1 MNRDSSS
8 FLGKLFLPAFI
19 LMFIGQTAFGQQM
32 VTGTVTDS
40 QSGETLI
47 GASVSL
53 KSDPT
58 KGTITDAFGKYSIN
72 VAQGQV
78 LVFSYVGY
86 SPQEVTVG
94 SSRTIDVKMVATMES
109 IAGVVVIGYGTTKK
123 KDATGSVTS
132 VSSRDFNRGTMASP
146 QQLLVGRASGVQITS
161 GGGAPGEGATIR
173 IRGGS
178 SMSASN
184 DPLIVVDGI
193 PLDNNGVAG
202 SANSLNTINP
212 NDIETFT
219 ILKDASA
226 TAIYGSRASNG
237 VIIITT
243 KKGAAGSKLHITYDG
258 KASYSMIPNLVP
270 VLGADEYRTLY
281 TERYKDNPAALA
293 VIGDASTNWQK
304 VIYQNAIGHDH
315 NLSATGSVKN
325 LPYRVSVGY
334 SNLDGILKTSNLER
348 FTGAVSLTPTF
359 FDNHLKV
366 SINAKGMHENTRFA
380 NTGAIGSA
388 VGFAPTQPVYSG
400 NDKFGGFFEWLQPN
414 GNPINIATNNPL
426 GMLET
431 HHDIGGVNRFMGNF
445 QADYSFHFL
454 PDLKANLNL
463 ATDRSSSDGSTMCP
477 DWARHEWAINGA
489 GNMIGGRYS
498 TYDQQKKND
507 LLDFYLNYA
516 KEFGSSRLDVMA
528 GYSWQHFWRKGTYWQ
543 TNEKQNKL
551 LANTHYNTENY
562 LVSFF
567 GRLNYSLLDKY
578 LVTFTLRDD
587 GSSRFSKENRWG
599 LFPSA
604 AFAWK
609 IKEESFLKNVKPVSD
624 LKLRL
629 GYGITGQQDITSG
642 DYPYLARY
650 TFGQPTAAYL
660 FGNTWINTLRPE
672 GYDANLRWEQTTTY
686 NVGLDFGFMDNRLT
700 GTIEYYYRPTKDLI
714 NTIPVPAG
722 TNLTNQILTN
732 VGDLVNK
739 GVEFSVLGKIIS
751 TEDLNWE
758 VGYNVTF
765 NKNEITKLTA
775 TDDPNY
781 KGVFVGGIGG
791 GVGNTIQIHTVG
803 YPVNSFYVYEQVYDK
818 AGKPIEGLYVDRNGD
833 GKITDLD
840 KYQFHKPAPDV
851 FMGLNS
857 RLSYKNWDLS
867 FSGRLSL
874 GNYVYNNVNSG
885 NGVSAYMYQGVGY
898 ATNVVSDAIY
908 TGWVAPRYWSDYY
921 IENASFFRMDNMSL
935 GYQFKEVAASKLNLY
950 LSLTVQNAFVITQ
963 YKGLDPE
970 VFNGIDNNFYPRPRI
985 FLLGLKLDF

>member
-1 MNRDSSS
+1 MNRDSFS
-8 FLGKLFLPAFI
+8 FLGKLFLPVFI
-19 LMFIGQTAFGQQM
+19 LLFAGQAAFAQQM
-32 VTGTVTDS
+32 ITGTVTDS
-40 QSGETLI
+40 QTGETLI
-47 GASVSL
+47 GANVSL

-58 KGTITDAFGKYSIN
+58 RGTTTDAFGKFSLN
-72 VAQGQV
+72 AAQGQV

-86 SPQEVTVG
+86 TMQEVAVG
-94 SSRTIDVKMVATMES
+94 ASRTLDVKMVSATET
-109 IAGVVVIGYGTTKK
+109 IASVVVIGYGTTKK

-132 VSSRDFNRGTMASP
+132 VSSKDFNRGTMASP
-146 QQLLVGRASGVQITS
+146 QQLLVGRAAGVQITT
-161 GGGAPGEGATIR
+161 GGGAPGDGATIR

-193 PLDNNGVAG
+193 PLDNSGVAG
-202 SANSLNTINP
+202 SANFLNTINP
-212 NDIETFT
+212 NDIESFT

-243 KKGAAGSKLHITYDG
+243 KKGVSGSKLKLTYDG
-258 KASYSMIPNLVP
+258 KLSYSMVPNQVP
-270 VLGADEYRTLY
+270 VLGAGEFRSFYN
-281 TERYKDNPAALA
+281 ERYKDNPTALA
-293 VIGDASTNWQK
+293 VLGEANTDWQNQIFK
-304 VIYQNAIGHDH
+304 SAYGHDH

-325 LPYRVSVGY
+325 LPYRVSFGY

-348 FTGAVSLTPTF
+348 FTGAVNLNPTF

-366 SINAKGMHENTRFA
+366 NVNAKAMRENTRFA

-388 VGFAPTQPVYSG
+388 VGFDPTQPVYSG
-400 NDKFGGFFEWLQPN
+400 NDKFGGYFEWLQAN
-414 GNPINIATNNPL
+414 GNPINIAANNPL

-431 HHDIGGVNRFMGNF
+431 HHDTAGVNRFIGNF
-445 QADYSFHFL
+445 QADYKFHFL
-454 PDLKANLNL
+454 PELRANLNI
-463 ATDRSSSDGSTMCP
+463 ATDRSSSNGGSNCP
-477 DWARHEWAINGA
+477 EWARHVWAINGA
-489 GNMIGGRYS
+489 GKSIGGMFS
-498 TYDQQKKND
+498 KYDQQKKND

-516 KEFGSSRLDVMA
+516 REFGSSKLDVMA
-528 GYSWQHFWRKGTYWQ
+528 GYSWQHFWRKGKYWQ
-543 TNEKQNKL
+543 TNEAQNKL
-551 LANTHYNTENY
+551 LTNTHYNTENY

-567 GRLNYSLLDKY
+567 GRLNYSLMDKY
-578 LVTFTLRDD
+578 LLTFTLRDD
-587 GSSRFSKENRWG
+587 GSSRFSKANRWG

-609 IKEESFLKNVKPVSD
+609 IKEESFLKNVEAVSD
-624 LKLRL
+624 LKLRI

-650 TFGQPTAAYL
+650 TFGQPTAAYQ
-660 FGNTWINTLRPE
+660 FGDQYILTLRPE

-686 NVGLDFGFMDNRLT
+686 NIGLDFGFLKNRLS
-700 GTIEYYYRPTKDLI
+700 GTVEYYYRPTKDLI
-714 NTIPVPAG
+714 NSIPVPAG

-739 GVEFSVLGKIIS
+739 GVEFAVLGRIIS
-751 TEDLNWE
+751 TEHLAWE

-803 YPVNSFYVYEQVYDK
+803 YPLNSYYIYEQVYDK

-833 GKITDLD
+833 GRISELD
-840 KYQFHKPAPDV
+840 KYQYHKPAPDV
-851 FMGLNS
+851 FMGINS
-857 RLSYKNWDLS
+857 RFSYKNWDFS
-867 FSGRLSL
+867 FSGRVSL
-874 GNYVYNNVNSG
+874 GNYVYNNVNSD
-885 NGVSAYMYQGVGY
+885 NGGSAYMYNGVGY
-898 ATNVVSDAIY
+898 ASNVVSDANY
-908 TGWVAPRYWSDYY
+908 TGWVATNYWSDYY
-921 IENASFFRMDNMSL
+921 IEDASFFRMDNMNL
-935 GYQFKEVAASKLNLY
+935 GYQFKDIAASNLNLY
-950 LSLTVQNAFVITQ
+950 LSLTLQNAFVITK

-970 VFNGIDNNFYPRPRI
+970 VFSGIDNNFYPRPRI
-985 FLLGLKLDF
+985 MLLGLKLDF

>member
-1 MNRDSSS
+1 MNRDSFS
-8 FLGKLFLPAFI
+8 FLGKLFLPVII
-19 LMFIGQTAFGQQM
+19 LLFVGQTAFAQQM
-32 VTGTVTDS
+32 ITGTVTDS
-40 QSGETLI
+40 QTGDPLI
-47 GASVSL
+47 GATVSL
-53 KSDPT
+53 KSDRT
-58 KGTITDAFGKYSIN
+58 KAAACDVSGKFTISA
-72 VAQGQV
+72 AQGQV

-86 SPQEVTVG
+86 VTQEITVG
-94 SSRTIDVKMVATMES
+94 TSATLNVKLVSNVETLAS
-109 IAGVVVIGYGTTKK
+109 VVVIGYGTQKK
-123 KDATGSVTS
+123 SDATGSVTA
-132 VSSRDFNRGTMASP
+132 VSSKDFNRGAIASP
-146 QQLLVGRASGVQITS
+146 QELLIGKASGVQITT

-202 SANSLNTINP
+202 MGNFLNTINP
-212 NDIETFT
+212 NDIESFS

-243 KKGAAGSKLHITYDG
+243 KKGTAGSKLKLSYDG
-258 KASYSMIPNLVP
+258 KASFSMVPNQVP
-270 VLGADEYRTLY
+270 VLGAEEFRTIY
-281 TERYKDNPAALA
+281 NERYKDNPAALA
-293 VIGDASTNWQK
+293 VLGEANTNWQK
-304 VIYQNAIGHDH
+304 VIFNNSMGQDH
-315 NLSATGSVKN
+315 NVSATGSIKTM
-325 LPYRVSVGY
+325 PYRVSVGY

-348 FTGAVSLTPTF
+348 YTGAVALNPTF
-359 FDNHLKV
+359 FDNHLKLNV
-366 SINAKGMHENTRFA
+366 NLKGMKENTRFA

-388 VGFAPTQPVYSG
+388 VGFDPTQPVYSG
-400 NDKFGGFFEWLQPN
+400 NTNYGGYFEWLQAN

-431 HHDIGGVNRFMGNF
+431 HNDISAVNRMIGNI

-454 PDLKANLNL
+454 PELRANLNI
-463 ATDRSSSDGSTMCP
+463 ATDRSSSDGSITVP
-477 DWARHEWAINGA
+477 DYARHAWAINGA
-489 GNMIGGRYS
+489 GKSIGGNYAI
-498 TYDQQKKND
+498 YDQQKKND
-507 LLDFYLNYA
+507 LLDFYLNYV
-516 KEFGSSRLDVMA
+516 KEFGSSKLDVMA
-528 GYSWQHFWRKGTYWQ
+528 GYSWQHFWRKGSYWQ
-543 TNEKQNKL
+543 TNEAQNKL
-551 LANTHYNTENY
+551 LTNTHYNTENY

-567 GRLNYSLLDKY
+567 GRINYSLADKY
-578 LVTFTLRDD
+578 LLTFTLRED
-587 GSSRFSKENRWG
+587 GSSRFSKANRWG

-609 IKEESFLKNVKPVSD
+609 IKEESFLKNVEAVSD
-624 LKLRL
+624 MKLRL
-629 GYGITGQQDITSG
+629 GYGITGQQDIYSG

-650 TFGQPTAAYL
+650 TWGQPTAGYQ
-660 FGNTWINTLRPE
+660 FGDQFILTLRPE
-672 GYDANLRWEQTTTY
+672 GYDANLRWEKTTTY
-686 NVGLDFGFMDNRLT
+686 NIGLDFGFAKNRIT
-700 GTIEYYYRPTKDLI
+700 GTVEYYYRPTTDLI

-739 GVEFSVLGKIIS
+739 GVEFSILGRIIS
-751 TEDLNWE
+751 TESLAWE

-765 NKNEITKLTA
+765 NKNEITRLTA

-803 YPVNSFYVYEQVYDK
+803 YPLNSFYVYEQVYDN

-833 GKITDLD
+833 GKVSDLD
-840 KYQFHKPAPDV
+840 KYQYHKPAPDV

-857 RLSYKNWDLS
+857 RLSYKNWDFS

-885 NGVSAYMYQGVGY
+885 NGVSAYMYNGVGY
-898 ATNVVSDAIY
+898 ATNVVQDALY
-908 TGWVAPRYWSDYY
+908 TGWENPKYWSDYY
-921 IENASFFRMDNMSL
+921 IEDASFFRMDNMNL
-935 GYQFKEVAASKLNLY
+935 GYQFKNVASSKMNLY
-950 LSLTVQNAFVITQ
+950 VSLTAQNAFVVSK

-970 VFNGIDNNFYPRPRI
+970 VFNGVDNNFYPRPRI